1 MREVTTE
8 RTKINRAFPF
18 MQNFPFGDEFS
29 MEVSSAQVMAMMFDE
44 EFSESRRSAP
54 SLIQFTY
61 DGVPSKMVITMYPD
75 ELEWIGEVA
84 DSVKSLDRIAKRID
98 RGLKTKDIFLKRD
111 IVMEADLWLNG
122 IKDRSSSLSKET
134 SNEVIQSLLG
144 GKPLSEAVA
153 VINSVN
159 KLYAK
164 KGVVKISKENLNVI
178 FTYFHFK
185 LVYAKLILGI
195 VIASKISL

>member
-1 MREVTTE
+1 MH
-8 RTKINRAFPF
+8 A
-18 MQNFPFGDEFS
+18 
-29 MEVSSAQVMAMMFDE
+29 
-44 EFSESRRSAP
+44 
-54 SLIQFTY
+54 
-61 DGVPSKMVITMYPD
+61 D
-75 ELEWIGEVA
+75 ELEWISDVA
-84 DSVKSLDRIAKRID
+84 DAVKSLDKIAKRID
-98 RGLKTKDIFLKRD
+98 RGLRTRDIFLKRD

-122 IKDRSSSLSKET
+122 IKDRSASLSKET
-134 SNEVIQSLLG
+134 FNEVIQSLLA
-144 GKPLSEAVA
+144 GKPLDEAVS

>member
-18 MQNFPFGDEFS
+18 MQNFPFGNEFS
-29 MEVSSAQVMAMMFDE
+29 MEVASAPVMAMMFDE
-44 EFSESRRSAP
+44 EFSARKASP
-54 SLIQFTY
+54 SLINFTNV
-61 DGVPSKMVITMYPD
+61 GSPSKMVISMYAD
-75 ELEWIGEVA
+75 ELEWISEVA
-84 DSVKSLDRIAKRID
+84 DSIKSLDKIAKRID
-98 RGLKTKDIFLKRD
+98 KGLKTKDIFLKRD

-122 IKDRSSSLSKET
+122 IKDRASSLSKET
-134 SNEVIQSLLG
+134 FNEVIQSLLG
-144 GKPLSEAVA
+144 GKPLSEAVS

-159 KLYAK
+159 KMYTK
-164 KGVVKISKENLNVI
+164 KGVVKISKENLNII

>member
-1 MREVTTE
+1 VREVTTD

-18 MQNFPFGDEFS
+18 MQNFPFGNEFS
-29 MEVSSAQVMAMMFDE
+29 MEVASPQVMAMMFDE
-44 EFSESRRSAP
+44 EFSTARRSNP
-54 SLIQFTY
+54 SLINFTNT
-61 DGVPSKMVITMYPD
+61 GSPSKMVISMYAD
-75 ELEWIGEVA
+75 ELEWISDVS
-84 DSVKSLDRIAKRID
+84 DSVKSLDKIAKRID
-98 RGLKTKDIFLKRD
+98 KGLKTKDIFLKRD

-134 SNEVIQSLLG
+134 FNDVIQSLLG
-144 GKPLSEAVA
+144 GKSLDEAVS

-159 KLYAK
+159 KMYTK
-164 KGVVKISKENLNVI
+164 KGVVKISKENLNLI

-185 LVYAKLILGI
+185 LVYTKLILGI

>member
-8 RTKINRAFPF
+8 TTKINRAFPF
-18 MQNFPFGDEFS
+18 MKNFPFSNEFS
-29 MEVSSAQVMAMMFDE
+29 MEVAAPQVMAMMFDE
-44 EFSESRRSAP
+44 EFSPTRRTSP
-54 SLIQFTY
+54 NLINFTHT
-61 DGVPSKMVITMYPD
+61 GTPSKMVISMYAD
-75 ELEWIGEVA
+75 ELEWIGDVA
-84 DSVKSLDRIAKRID
+84 DAVKSLDKISKRID
-98 RGLKTKDIFLKRD
+98 RGLKTRDIFLKRD

-122 IKDRSSSLSKET
+122 IKDRSASLSKET
-134 SNEVIQSLLG
+134 FNEVIQSLLG
-144 GKPLSEAVA
+144 GKSLDEAVS

-159 KLYAK
+159 KLYTK
-164 KGVVKISKENLNVI
+164 RGVVKISKENLNVI

>member
-1 MREVTTE
+1 
-8 RTKINRAFPF
+8 
-18 MQNFPFGDEFS
+18 
-29 MEVSSAQVMAMMFDE
+29 
-44 EFSESRRSAP
+44 
-54 SLIQFTY
+54 
-61 DGVPSKMVITMYPD
+61 MYPD
-75 ELEWIGEVA
+75 ELEWIGDVA
-84 DSVKSLDRIAKRID
+84 NSVKSLDKIAKLID
-98 RGLKTKDIFLKRD
+98 KGLKTRDIFLKRD
-111 IVMEADLWLNG
+111 IVMEADVWLNG

-164 KGVVKISKENLNVI
+164 KGVVKISKENLNII

>member
-1 MREVTTE
+1 MREITTE

-18 MQNFPFGDEFS
+18 MQNFPFGNEFS
-29 MEVSSAQVMAMMFDE
+29 MEVAAAPVMAMTFDE
-44 EFSESRRSAP
+44 EFSARKATP
-54 SLIQFTY
+54 NLINFTHV
-61 DGVPSKMVITMYPD
+61 GSPSKMVISMYAD
-75 ELEWIGEVA
+75 ELEWISDVA
-84 DSVKSLDRIAKRID
+84 DSIKSLDKIAKRID
-98 RGLKTKDIFLKRD
+98 KGLKTKDIFLKRD

-122 IKDRSSSLSKET
+122 IKDRSASLSKET
-134 SNEVIQSLLG
+134 FNDVIQSLLD
-144 GKPLSEAVA
+144 GKPLSEAVS

-159 KLYAK
+159 KMYTK
-164 KGVVKISKENLNVI
+164 KGVVKISKENLNII

>member
-18 MQNFPFGDEFS
+18 MKNFPFGDEFA
-29 MEVSSAQVMAMMFDE
+29 MEVASPPVMAMMFDE
-44 EFSESRRSAP
+44 DFSTFKKSNPNLINFTHIGSP
-54 SLIQFTY
+54 ST
-61 DGVPSKMVITMYPD
+61 MVISMYSD
-75 ELEWIGEVA
+75 ELEWIGNVA
-84 DSVKSLDRIAKRID
+84 DSIRSLDKIAKRLD
-98 RGLKTKDIFLKRD
+98 KGLKTRDIFLKRD
-111 IVMEADLWLNG
+111 IAMEAEAWLHQ
-122 IKDRSSSLSKET
+122 IKDRSASLSKET
-134 SNEVIQSLLG
+134 FNEVIQSLLG
-144 GKPLSEAVA
+144 GKPLAEAVS

-159 KLYAK
+159 KMYTK
-164 KGVVKISKENLNVI
+164 KGVISVSKENLNII